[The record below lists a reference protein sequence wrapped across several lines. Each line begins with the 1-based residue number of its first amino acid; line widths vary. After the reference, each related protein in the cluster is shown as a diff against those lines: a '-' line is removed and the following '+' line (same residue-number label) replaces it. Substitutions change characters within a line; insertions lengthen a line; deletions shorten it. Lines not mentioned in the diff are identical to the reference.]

1 LPYYR
6 DLGSK
11 SADPG
16 SCLRDTKHVRL
27 RSPPMV
33 VLVAFLVGAAF
44 SLAAGTFAVARGIRL
59 WRQTKRTGG
68 TFMSE
73 LNAFEERSAR
83 TERHLSEWER
93 STAELEPALDR
104 LRVSLA
110 RLRVLQDALERAQ
123 SRVRW
128 LRVFVPR

>member
-1 LPYYR
+1 M
-6 DLGSK
+6 
-11 SADPG
+11 
-16 SCLRDTKHVRL
+16 RL
-27 RSPPMV
+27 RSSAV
-33 VLVAFLVGAAF
+33 IVLVAFVVGAAV
-44 SLAAGTFAVARGIRL
+44 SLVAATLAVVRGIGL
-59 WRQTKRTGG
+59 WRQTKRTGES
-68 TFMSE
+68 FMSE
-73 LNAFEERSAR
+73 LSAFEERSAR

-93 STAELEPALDR
+93 SNAELGPALDR

>member
-1 LPYYR
+1 
-6 DLGSK
+6 
-11 SADPG
+11 
-16 SCLRDTKHVRL
+16 VI
-27 RSPPMV
+27 
-33 VLVAFLVGAAF
+33 VLVAFLVGAAL
-44 SLAAGTFAVARGIRL
+44 SLVAGTFAVVRGIGL

-73 LNAFEERSAR
+73 LSAFEERSAR
-83 TERHLSEWER
+83 TERHLAEWER
-93 STAELEPALDR
+93 SNAQLEPALER
-104 LRVSLA
+104 LRVSLT